1 MDVEVM
7 RDGIGSCESR
17 LLSGVAKPPW
27 GGRRYHRHSTLLSYP
42 SYSMKTRFFR
52 YLCLLLISAF
62 ALPLSAQYAG
72 YRQPT
77 AGELKAQLQKLQV
90 LGSALYLAAHPDDE
104 NTRLI
109 AYLANVEKVE
119 TGYLSLTRGD
129 GGQNL
134 IASDI
139 RELLGLTRTEELLAA
154 RRVDGGEQFFS
165 RANDFGYSKD
175 PDETFTIWDRD
186 QVLADAVWVIR
197 KFRPDV
203 IVNRF
208 DHRTPGSTHGHHTA
222 SAILGVEAFEL
233 AGDPTAFPEQLK
245 YVEVWQPRRLFF
257 NTSWWFYGS
266 QEAFDKADKSRLV
279 EVDVNRYLPKRGQ
292 SVAEI
297 AAISR
302 SQHKSQGFGSSGA
315 RDASPEYLEL
325 IEGDLP
331 KDPTDLFGGIE
342 TTWDRVEDGA
352 GIGRTLA
359 RIEIEFRDDDPAA
372 SVPKLLYVR
381 QRMAA
386 LAPSHYRDRKLA
398 ELDELIVGCL
408 GLYLA
413 ATTDDAMITPGE
425 ELTIETEVTQR
436 LGEGVSVS
444 TPQVLPAKSS
454 KEFSPLTLRT
464 PLRDTLKITLPATA
478 DISSPYWLRQAWRL
492 GTYTVDDQQLRGK
505 PESDDPVMVAFDV
518 QIRRT
523 DATDPAVLRVLR
535 PVAYT
540 TTDRVKGEIFEPLE
554 IVPAITVRTE
564 ETSYLFASAEPRAVQ
579 VRLTAHRAGTAGRLQ
594 LVRPADW
601 QVSPAHVDFTTT
613 RKGEEQLFT
622 FMLTPPAGQST
633 GQIVPQATL
642 SGQPESDYHQ
652 KMVTIAHDHI
662 PTQLVALDASVPV
675 VRVALETRG
684 RNIGYLMGAGDA
696 VPEALRSIGYN
707 VTLLEEADFSSGQLA
722 RFDAIVVGVRAYN
735 TLDRLPVYQPTL
747 LDYVREGGTL
757 VVQYNTSR
765 GLELP
770 DEEIGPYPLRLSRD
784 RVTVEEAP
792 VRFLVPAH
800 PVLTTPNRLTPAD
813 FDGWVQE
820 RGLYF
825 PDQWDERYTAILS
838 SNDPGEPARDGG
850 LLVASYGKGHYV
862 YTGYSFFREL
872 PAGVPGA
879 YRLFVNLISLGGE

>member
-1 MDVEVM
+1 MIN
-7 RDGIGSCESR
+7 RS
-17 LLSGVAKPPW
+17 
-27 GGRRYHRHSTLLSYP
+27 
-42 SYSMKTRFFR
+42 FR
-52 YLCLLLISAF
+52 YF
-62 ALPLSAQYAG
+62 ALLFLIALALPAAAQYSG

-222 SAILGVEAFEL
+222 SAILGVEAFKL

-297 AAISR
+297 AAVSR

-331 KDPTDLFGGIE
+331 EDPTDLFGGIE

-359 RIEIEFRDDDPAA
+359 RIEIEF
-372 SVPKLLYVR
+372 
-381 QRMAA
+381 
-386 LAPSHYRDRKLA
+386 
-398 ELDELIVGCL
+398 
-408 GLYLA
+408 
-413 ATTDDAMITPGE
+413 
-425 ELTIETEVTQR
+425 
-436 LGEGVSVS
+436 
-444 TPQVLPAKSS
+444 
-454 KEFSPLTLRT
+454 
-464 PLRDTLKITLPATA
+464 
-478 DISSPYWLRQAWRL
+478 
-492 GTYTVDDQQLRGK
+492 
-505 PESDDPVMVAFDV
+505 
-518 QIRRT
+518 
-523 DATDPAVLRVLR
+523 
-535 PVAYT
+535 
-540 TTDRVKGEIFEPLE
+540 
-554 IVPAITVRTE
+554 
-564 ETSYLFASAEPRAVQ
+564 
-579 VRLTAHRAGTAGRLQ
+579 
-594 LVRPADW
+594 
-601 QVSPAHVDFTTT
+601 
-613 RKGEEQLFT
+613 
-622 FMLTPPAGQST
+622 
-633 GQIVPQATL
+633 
-642 SGQPESDYHQ
+642 
-652 KMVTIAHDHI
+652 
-662 PTQLVALDASVPV
+662 
-675 VRVALETRG
+675 
-684 RNIGYLMGAGDA
+684 
-696 VPEALRSIGYN
+696 
-707 VTLLEEADFSSGQLA
+707 
-722 RFDAIVVGVRAYN
+722 
-735 TLDRLPVYQPTL
+735 
-747 LDYVREGGTL
+747 
-757 VVQYNTSR
+757 
-765 GLELP
+765 
-770 DEEIGPYPLRLSRD
+770 
-784 RVTVEEAP
+784 
-792 VRFLVPAH
+792 
-800 PVLTTPNRLTPAD
+800 
-813 FDGWVQE
+813 
-820 RGLYF
+820 
-825 PDQWDERYTAILS
+825 
-838 SNDPGEPARDGG
+838 
-850 LLVASYGKGHYV
+850 
-862 YTGYSFFREL
+862 
-872 PAGVPGA
+872 
-879 YRLFVNLISLGGE
+879 